1 MKKAVLSLMAVLMAA
16 CGFTLSAAEVTAESD
31 SRVKNG
37 VWIGITEEQPII
49 DLSGMT
55 LSEIDVVMDDYMQ
68 ALNELE
74 IILTVGGGEQVIV
87 TPSEFGLEWVNR
99 ELVEEAITLGTEGDV
114 IARYKAMKDLEHS
127 NKVYPME
134 LDVDLELIQEV
145 LTEKCMPYDKP
156 AVNMALRKEGK
167 EFYTVEGTEGY
178 ALEMDASLNTIY
190 NFFTEGWGHNAG
202 TLQMAVTVLQPQG
215 SEEELALVRDVL
227 GSFKTSFATSN
238 ENRQGNLR
246 VASGHINGTTLY
258 PGEEFSMINTAGPF
272 GESNGYFKAGAYVN
286 GKNVE
291 SFGGGIC
298 QVSTTLYKAV
308 LAAEL
313 EVTKRYN
320 HSMTVSYVEPSHD
333 AAIASSAGKDFKFV
347 NNTEHPIYIEGYMT
361 EGKQLVF
368 KIYGVETR
376 DPSRKVTYETEIL
389 EETDPGPELV
399 YVDTKQPLGYID
411 VQSKHMGYK
420 ARLWKVVKVDGVEIS
435 REVVNTSKYKAS
447 PRSAT
452 VGVKTDDKA
461 AYNEIM
467 AAIGTQ
473 NINHVKTVLAN
484 LVAQQAANQTP

>member
-1 MKKAVLSLMAVLMAA
+1 MKKAVLGLVAVLMAV
-16 CGFTLSAAEVTAESD
+16 CGFVFSVAEATAEED
-31 SRVKNG
+31 RRVNKG

-49 DLSGMT
+49 DLSGRT
-55 LSEIDVVMDDYMQ
+55 IEEIEATMDDYLQ
-68 ALNELE
+68 ALKELE
-74 IILTVGGGEQVIV
+74 IVLTLGGGQQVTI
-87 TPSEFGLEWVNR
+87 TPGEIGLDWVNR
-99 ELVEEAITLGTEGDV
+99 ELVKEAIALGTEGDV

-134 LDVDLELIQEV
+134 LDVDLEQIQAV
-145 LTEKCMPYDKP
+145 LTEKCLPYDVP
-156 AVNMALRKEGK
+156 AVNMSLYKEGK
-167 EFYTVEGTEGY
+167 NFYTVEGKEGY
-178 ALEMDASLNTIY
+178 ALEMDASTNIIY
-190 NFFTEGWGHNAG
+190 NFFTEGWNHNAG

-215 SEEELALVRDVL
+215 SKEELALVRDVL
-227 GSFKTSFATSN
+227 GSYKTSFATSN

-246 VASGHINGTTLY
+246 VGTGHINGLTLY
-258 PGEEFSMINTAGPF
+258 PGEEFSMIETAGPF
-272 GESNGYFKAGAYVN
+272 GESNGYFKAGAYIN
-286 GKNVE
+286 GKNVD

-313 EVTKRYN
+313 EVTTRYN
-320 HSMTVSYVEPSHD
+320 HSMTVSYVEPSQD
-333 AAIASSAGKDFKFV
+333 AAIASSSGKDFKFV
-347 NNTEHPIYIEGYMT
+347 NNTEHPIYIEGYLT

-399 YVDTKQPLGYID
+399 YIDSKQPLGYID

-420 ARLWKVVKVDGVEIS
+420 ARLWKIVTENGVEVS
-435 REVVNTSKYKAS
+435 REIVNNSQYKAS

-452 VGVKTDDKA
+452 VGVMTDDPV

-467 AAIGTQ
+467 AAVGTQ
-473 NINHVKTVLAN
+473 DINHVKTVLAN
-484 LVAQQAANQTP
+484 LLAGQAAN